1 MFHIRTP
8 SPVYVMF
15 NVYILI
21 LWRESGNLPDSFN
34 SVTAYTWYATN
45 ITEKVKT
52 CENCSSAGFELITT
66 WKDIILLWILNCL
79 VKSEYEGN
87 WLSLK

>member
-1 MFHIRTP
+1 MFHIRNP

-45 ITEKVKT
+45 ITEKVMWKHVKIVAVRAL
-52 CENCSSAGFELITT
+52 NLSPPGRILFYFEFST
-66 WKDIILLWILNCL
+66 
-79 VKSEYEGN
+79 V
-87 WLSLK
+87 